1 MPYVLL
7 LGFYESRYSAEEFMK
22 KTTQP
27 SDFWKFQKNS
37 WNRRVLKK
45 KIYLKFSKNWMSSAC
60 QVKDWKAD
68 FCAKG
73 KIFQQCRPNIED
85 TLTIWRKMFS
95 PALNRFLKR
104 PNLTFPLMIG
114 SPLCQS
120 WCWFKWD
127 GCWTLHSFMLK
138 LFDPYCQVYLI
149 IVCKYLMTETNQDK
163 WRLWTLKPN
172 GPKVM

>member
-22 KTTQP
+22 TTTQP

-45 KIYLKFSKNWMSSAC
+45 NFYLKFSKKWMSSAC

-68 FCAKG
+68 VCAKG

-95 PALNRFLKR
+95 PALNRFLKIFSPR
-104 PNLTFPLMIG
+104 PVSVMMLIQMRGLWSSTFIHTQVV
-114 SPLCQS
+114 QS
-120 WCWFKWD
+120 VLSGLSDHCISDDWAK
-127 GCWTLHSFMLK
+127 SR
-138 LFDPYCQVYLI
+138 QV
-149 IVCKYLMTETNQDK
+149 T
-163 WRLWTLKPN
+163 TLKPK
-172 GPKVM
+172 GPKGM